1 MITDSNHFT
10 VQGWMRTRLG
20 LVGNELIVY
29 ALIFGFSQDGVS
41 EFRGNEQY
49 IEDFTGAS
57 HATIGRVKKS
67 LEERGLIERTKY
79 AGKTDGF
86 KCVPLEKLFPDLVEG
101 GELKMSLPRA
111 QNELARAQ
119 NELTRNN
126 IYNIPCEK
134 ERKKEIINNNHRACA
149 GAREEVAL
157 IFEKMTDEELVAW
170 GEQPTDISLPDYL
183 ERFEAWSAEM
193 EKRAEKIKDK
203 WHGKLVR
210 DGKQIIRLRSHAE
223 IMEELGVSRILRP
236 TLQEFLRHCFINK
249 HLVTNE
255 KLTDIIERLN
265 DYYEDDEEGK
275 CASLTKAINGGYYDI
290 VEGRAS

>member
-1 MITDSNHFT
+1 MIKDESFYT

-20 LVGNELIVY
+20 LTGNELTVY
-29 ALIFGFSQDGVS
+29 ALIFGYSQDGAS
-41 EFRGNEQY
+41 EFRGNEEY
-49 IEDFTGAS
+49 IEEFTGAS
-57 HATIGRVKKS
+57 PSTIRRTKRN
-67 LEERGLIERTKY
+67 LEARGLITRTKY

-86 KCVPLEKLFPDLVEG
+86 KCVPLDELPPELFVG
-101 GELKMSLPRA
+101 GEVKMTSPRG
-111 QNELARAQ
+111 QNDPARGQ
-119 NELTRNN
+119 NDLTSIN
-126 IYNIPCEK
+126 INTISCKK

-170 GEQPTDISLPDYL
+170 GEQPTDISLPDYW

-193 EKRAEKIKDK
+193 KKRAEKIKDK

-210 DGKQIIRLRSHAE
+210 DGNQIVRLRSHAE
-223 IMEELGVSRILRP
+223 IMEELGVSRTLRP